1 MRMPIILHCRWK
13 HFEPKSLL
21 VSRGRKLIGKRFR
34 TEDLA
39 MERYCQRKT
48 FELVSKLPETPFNDA
63 LERAAELIGDG
74 MTVNQLR
81 YEIKTY
87 ATRNAISHLGI
98 KKLINESR
106 WSGFALQ
113 TQRDLKYL
121 HHAFREAVEP
131 EPEHQT
137 RLRAAIK
144 NSQRKYLRTVY
155 WVDDSTVRFTL
166 TERANKMN
174 AARRRRN

>member
-1 MRMPIILHCRWK
+1 MSCSLRLPTVAESSKLPLTSIIPRKVPESPNPPITNAP
-13 HFEPKSLL
+13 F
-21 VSRGRKLIGKRFR
+21 
-34 TEDLA
+34 
-39 MERYCQRKT
+39 Q
-48 FELVSKLPETPFNDA
+48 LPETPFNDD

-74 MTVNQLR
+74 MTANQLR

-106 WSGFALQ
+106 WSAFAFQ

-144 NSQRKYLRTVY
+144 NLQRKYLLTVY
-155 WVDDSTVRFTL
+155 WEDDSTVGFTL
-166 TERANKMN
+166 TERANKLT
-174 AARRRRN
+174 AARRRRT